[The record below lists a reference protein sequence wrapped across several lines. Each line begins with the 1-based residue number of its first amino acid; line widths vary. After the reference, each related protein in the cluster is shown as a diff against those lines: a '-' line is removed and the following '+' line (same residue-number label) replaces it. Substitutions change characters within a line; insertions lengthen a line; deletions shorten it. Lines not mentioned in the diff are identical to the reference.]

1 MARLIRVSTIAYSP
15 VEKGDNWL
23 ERTHDKMAGLL
34 EEAARAKPEIVC
46 FPEFCTVLGLG
57 DEAYEMAEPIPGPTS
72 DRMAEIASKHS
83 MYVVCP
89 LPERDGDHLYNTAA
103 FIDRNGEIIGKYH
116 KYQPTIG
123 EMEKGIIPGVDAEV
137 FETDFGPVGAAIC
150 FDMKFIEVGQR
161 LNANGAKL
169 VFFPSMF
176 IAGDRL
182 LHWARD
188 FGFYVVSSCPARS
201 YIVDMAGRFLAE
213 TGGEIPQV
221 RSGTVP
227 PIASAVINVDRCLFH
242 LDFNQKK
249 LPDILKKYG
258 AGVEVELH
266 SPEAHFTLASVMDD
280 VTLDDIIEEFEL
292 EPWTA
297 YLDRARGVRRDV
309 LDGIGART

>member
-23 ERTHDKMAGLL
+23 ERTHDKMAALL
-34 EEAARAKPEIVC
+34 EEAARAKPDIVC

-72 DRMAEIASKHS
+72 DRMAEIARKHS

-89 LPERDGDHLYNTAA
+89 LPERDGNQLYNTAA

-161 LNANGAKL
+161 LSANGAKL

-213 TGGEIPQV
+213 TGNDINPV
-221 RSGTVP
+221 RSGAVP
-227 PIASAVINVDRCLFH
+227 PIASALINVDRCLFH
-242 LDFNQKK
+242 LDFNQKR
-249 LPDILKKYG
+249 LPDIVKKYG
-258 AGVEVELH
+258 AGVEVEIH

-280 VTLDDIIEEFEL
+280 VTVESIIEEFEL

-309 LDGIGART
+309 LDGVGVRA

>member
-1 MARLIRVSTIAYSP
+1 MARFIRVSTIAYSP
-15 VEKGDNWL
+15 VEKGDAWL
-23 ERTHDKMAGLL
+23 ERTHEKMAQLL
-34 EEAARAKPEIVC
+34 EEAARAKPDIVC
-46 FPEFCTVLGLG
+46 FPEFCPVLGLG
-57 DEAYEMAEPIPGPTS
+57 DEAYEMAEPIPGPTTN
-72 DRMAEIASKHS
+72 RMAEIAKAHG

-89 LPERDGDHLYNTAA
+89 LPERDGDRLYNTAV

-123 EMEKGIIPGVDAEV
+123 EMEHGIIPGVDAEV
-137 FETDFGPVGAAIC
+137 FETDFGKVGAAIC

-161 LNANGAKL
+161 LSANGAKI

-176 IAGDRL
+176 IAGERL

-201 YIVDMAGRFLAE
+201 YIVDIAGRFLAE
-213 TGGEIPQV
+213 TGNEINPV
-221 RSGTVP
+221 RSGLVP

-249 LPDILKKYG
+249 LPDIVKKYG
-258 AGVEVELH
+258 GGVEIEIH

-280 VTLDDIIEEFEL
+280 VTVDDIVAEFEL
-292 EPWTA
+292 EPWTT
-297 YLDRARGVRRDV
+297 YLDRARGIRRQT
-309 LDGIGART
+309 LELT